1 MVANQIRPPGFPPIV
16 TTSRYVVPTGRV
28 KVPAGRL
35 EDLSRAGPTSGI
47 RACSAAIPN
56 ISKTTVSN
64 NNAKFPYLK
73 KDEYETWAMKME
85 YWIMNSDHNLWNIVL
100 NGNSRK
106 KTGRDPK
113 GNIMIL
119 PPVSVEEHIAVQR
132 ETKARTILLQS
143 LPEDHMADFHHLD
156 DARDIWLAVKARFG
170 GNDESKKMRKSML
183 KQEFSEFRVSE
194 SEGLHKGYDRFQ
206 KILSQLNQMQAKPDN
221 EDCNMKFLRALP
233 PSWSQVA
240 ITLKTKGGLDYLSFD
255 DLYNKLRTLEI
266 DVKGGSSYD
275 SRGTSAPTHSAFIS
289 AASTNSKMS
298 YADSQNQS
306 PSITFTT
313 ASSSA
318 DTSSNVIESVL
329 HSFVA
334 ESDPQQQ
341 ITYED
346 FDQIGKLDLEELD
359 IKWQMA
365 MLSVRINRF
374 EKKAGRKMKFNNRDA
389 ARFDKKKVKCYKC
402 SELGHFARECIGKQ
416 LVIKQ
421 VYGMIAG
428 DDDDAAGDV
437 LVMFLMCDVKLKESK
452 ARFDKWKESSKNL
465 DKLINSSM
473 SSRSKF
479 GLGFGETFG
488 SYEVFD
494 SSAPSIFDTT
504 PEDVEGKPLYDS
516 FDKAV
521 GLHIVPPPI
530 TGTFMPPSNKPDLD
544 DTQVTYGSKSNNY
557 FETNSVSNDF
567 VSCDN
572 SDKSSDSETTGF
584 ASCVSSVKSSSSK
597 TNEHLASASSSVD
610 FKTVSKTADQK
621 PSSTIDDPSFSFK
634 ENVKTPRNI
643 CNKSG
648 INNRSHC
655 KNNSFGSKTCFVCG
669 SKFHLIKDCDFYEQQ
684 LGLYNKPMWHNV
696 ANIPSFV
703 PRAAYVPAGS
713 RNPPASVSAG
723 SAFPAGSRNRP
734 ASVSAGRPFSAGW
747 RNHAARPMTRPT
759 SHYFQH
765 FRRPGCYNQ
774 LYMDEGRW
782 GTAVKTSAEAVS
794 TACYVL
800 NRVLVTRPHNKTPY
814 ELLSGKVPNISHL
827 KPFGCHVTILNTSD
841 HLGKFEGKADEGF
854 IVGYAAHSKAYRV
867 YNLSSKKIEET
878 LNLRYLEDKPNVQ
891 GLGQEWYFDL
901 DYLTDSLGYTRFK
914 SNQPAGTQ
922 DPHIHAGTQDDSDS
936 ECDEQV
942 IVVPSFP
949 SNRFSGPKVHEASE
963 MMESNSDYAEELARL
978 QRQEHEAKDTAEKYG
993 FGFSKDTE
1001 EHLRQADMVPAGS
1014 IDPAAS
1020 ISAGSIDPAASISAG
1035 SAEPFPTVI
1044 EPVHADETSLPP
1056 EMENIYHHPSTGIFS
1071 SPSYDADFSGTVT
1084 NLAPIV
1090 VVDPVP
1096 LKVNTIHPQSQIL
1109 GDLTSP
1115 VQTRGTLKK
1124 SKFGESTFIGLGNA
1138 RGMQRLLIRSM
1149 EVQQEFARLIDQE
1162 QRATSDAE
1170 RLGLG
1175 FAKDAEELQKRA
1187 SAKTVPPGSISVPTG
1202 SILVHF
1208 GDTMVSPSDVSVSN
1222 SGVPVS
1228 SGSPTDLFFDAEP
1241 TTRFSSPSDHGNNVP
1256 SHGIFSSTSY
1266 DDEFGAD
1273 LNNLASTVEV
1283 SPVATKR
1290 INTVHPQSLIIGEPN
1305 SSVQTRSQ
1313 VHKKTTGET
1322 AFLSYIQDQQRN
1334 NHTDFQHCLFACFLS
1349 QVEPRSV
1356 AQALEDPSWV
1366 DAMQAEMQQ
1375 FKFQNVWILVDLP
1388 EGKYAIGTKWILK
1401 NKRDA
1406 RGIVVRNKARLVAQ
1420 GHRQEEGIDYDEVF
1434 APVARIEA
1442 IRLFLAFASYMGF
1455 MVYQMDVK
1463 SAFLYGSIDEEVYVT
1478 QPKGFVDPQHPK
1490 KVYKVVKALYG
1501 LHQAPR
1507 AWYATLST
1515 FLLKHGYRRGTIDKT
1530 LFLKKHKRDIILVQV
1545 YVDDI
1550 IFGSTK
1556 KAWCDEFEALMKGE
1570 FEMSAMG
1577 ELTFF
1582 LGLQVQQR
1590 PDGIFISQD
1599 KYVQEILKKFDLE
1612 CVRTATTP
1620 YEAPKP
1626 KSKNEPDSPVNVH
1639 LYRSM
1644 IGSLM
1649 YLTASRPDIM
1659 FAVSAC
1665 SRNQV
1670 TPTTSNLEAVKKIF
1684 KYLKG
1689 QPRLGLWYPRESPFV
1704 LEAYSDS
1711 DYAGANKDRKSTT
1724 GGCQF
1729 LGRRLISWQCKKQ
1742 TIVATSSTEA
1752 EYVAAANCC
1761 GQVLWI
1767 QNQLL
1772 DYGYNFM
1779 NTKIFID
1786 NQSTICIVKNPVFH
1800 QRTKHIEIRHHF
1812 IRDANEKKLI
1822 QVLKIHTDDNVAD
1835 LLTKAFDGPSFWS
1848 TASLR
1853 APELGPPAIL
1863 ATIDRTP
1870 YTITEDTLKAHKLLF
1885 KDVVGKLVK
1894 KVKALE
1900 LKLKTRSRKVVMSES
1915 DKEEEEEQDMD
1926 PLIKLAKAAT
1936 ASDAHV
1942 DVSPGADIPPSP
1954 PLPTVN
1960 VSEDIKHMEEDMVG
1974 EEAAKRLVEEEHADL
1989 ERQRA
1994 EILTSDLLGP
2004 DVNEDN
2010 FAKRMVA
2017 LIAER
2022 IRAFDAQRFQ
2032 EKRNK
2037 PMTYAQ
2043 QKAYMRTFRE
2053 GLLEP
2058 GIKSTTALDLD
2069 ANDRSFIRVLS
2080 DDDSDDADDPVIFWF
2095 AFTTWEVDGG
2105 QVQMIRPSTC
2115 SAGKM
2120 VAIGSWRLFPFSNVH
2135 VLETISGKK
2144 IDGVGMIMTYADKL
2158 IQFITIKLLATILLL
2173 DTDSEF
2179 MKGFAAFGVHCCPIP
2194 YSANTF
2200 LAIIRFLIQE
2210 VWSWFQDVAVQS
2222 SGYSTTLTG
2231 LKIYLGLDLHV
2242 VSKLKAHKLLFKDA
2256 VGKLVKKVKA
2266 LELKLKT
2273 RSRKVVMSESD
2284 KEEEEEQ
2291 DVDPLIKLAKA
2302 ATASDAHVDVS
2313 PGADIP
2319 PSPPLPTGMS
2329 AGVSSGVSTGTPAGT
2344 SNKGKSPIMEVDPPI
2359 KRRTFRQME
2368 EDMRKRQQDVLD
2380 SAKYYTD
2387 ADWTDIIGQVY
2398 ANQGL
2403 TSDLLG
2409 PDVNEDNFAER
2420 LSTSKLTTGWTIKHV
2435 KSLSDEQLQSEFE
2448 KIRTAVADL
2457 QSQNIW
2463 RTLKRAGEDLEH
2475 DVSKKPK
2482 PN

>member
-1 MVANQIRPPGFPPIV
+1 MWHNVANIPSFVPRAAYVPAGSRNPPASVSAGSAFPAGSRNRSASVSTDNVVEEEDGEHIHFLGGNSSSGAKKYRGSNSNDGGNTIDGVKIAGGVIGSGDEIV
-16 TTSRYVVPTGRV
+16 NVVPTVRE
-28 KVPAGRL
+28 KVPAGNCDPQL
-35 EDLSRAGPTSGI
+35 GG
-47 RACSAAIPN
+47 
-56 ISKTTVSN
+56 
-64 NNAKFPYLK
+64 
-73 KDEYETWAMKME
+73 
-85 YWIMNSDHNLWNIVL
+85 NIVL

-119 PPVSVEEHIAVQR
+119 PPVSVEEHIDS
-132 ETKARTILLQS
+132 KA
-143 LPEDHMADFHHLD
+143 
-156 DARDIWLAVKARFG
+156 
-170 GNDESKKMRKSML
+170 
-183 KQEFSEFRVSE
+183 
-194 SEGLHKGYDRFQ
+194 RFQ

-255 DLYNKLRTLEI
+255 DLEAL
-266 DVKGGSSYD
+266 D
-275 SRGTSAPTHSAFIS
+275 SKTR
-289 AASTNSKMS
+289 NSGEDRKK
-298 YADSQNQS
+298 
-306 PSITFTT
+306 
-313 ASSSA
+313 
-318 DTSSNVIESVL
+318 EL
-329 HSFVA
+329 HNA
-334 ESDPQQQ
+334 
-341 ITYED
+341 
-346 FDQIGKLDLEELD
+346 
-359 IKWQMA
+359 
-365 MLSVRINRF
+365 
-374 EKKAGRKMKFNNRDA
+374 
-389 ARFDKKKVKCYKC
+389 
-402 SELGHFARECIGKQ
+402 
-416 LVIKQ
+416 Q

-428 DDDDAAGDV
+428 DDDDAAGDASGDV
-437 LVMFLMCDVKLKESK
+437 SDAAAEFALMGLSSQVQAYKNTLQTLEQQKAWYQSNQLALEERIRILTADLENTTNMLKYTEKLNDQVKLEKLNDQVKLEESK

-488 SYEVFD
+488 SDEVFD
-494 SSAPSIFDTT
+494 PSAPSIFDTT
-504 PEDVEGKPLYDS
+504 PEDVEGKPLYDR
-516 FDKAV
+516 FVKAV
-521 GLHIVPPPI
+521 GMHAVPSPI

-782 GTAVKTSAEAVS
+782 GTADNPHKNKDLGIVDSGCSRSMTGNKEKLDDFVKIIGGTVTFGGGDGKITGKGTIRTSKLNFENVYYVEELQNFNLFSVSQICDKKNKVLFTDTECLVLTKEFQLPENSQVVLRVPRRHNLYSFNLTEIQPERDITCLLAKASSDESTKWHRRMAHVNFKNINKLAKHGLVNGLPSKLFTNDHNCVACNKGKQHKASYKAITAVSTISEPLQLLHMDLFGPTSIRSIDHKYYSLVVTDDLSRFSWVFFLGTKDETYYILKDFITFIENQLNKKVKAIRCDNGTEFKNSKLIELCGSKGIKRDYSNARTPQQNGVAERKNRTLIEAARTMLADSKLPTMFWTEAVS

-949 SNRFSGPKVHEASE
+949 SNRFSGPKVLEASE
-963 MMESNSDYAEELARL
+963 MVEN
-978 QRQEHEAKDTAEKYG
+978 
-993 FGFSKDTE
+993 TE
-1001 EHLRQADMVPAGS
+1001 EQLRQADIVPAGS
-1014 IDPAAS
+1014 VDPVAS

-1035 SAEPFPTVI
+1035 TAEPFPTVI
-1044 EPVHADETSLPP
+1044 EPVHADETSLPLGHSLGSSEHSIRFP
-1056 EMENIYHHPSTGIFS
+1056 SPSDLANSISSSSEMDDIYHHPSTGIFPS
-1071 SPSYDADFSGTVT
+1071 SSYDANFGGTIT

-1090 VVDPVP
+1090 AVDPVP
-1096 LKVNTIHPQSQIL
+1096 TQRVNTIHPQLQIL

-1115 VQTRGTLKK
+1115 VQTRGTLK
-1124 SKFGESTFIGLGNA
+1124 N
-1138 RGMQRLLIRSM
+1138 
-1149 EVQQEFARLIDQE
+1149 
-1162 QRATSDAE
+1162 
-1170 RLGLG
+1170 
-1175 FAKDAEELQKRA
+1175 
-1187 SAKTVPPGSISVPTG
+1187 
-1202 SILVHF
+1202 
-1208 GDTMVSPSDVSVSN
+1208 
-1222 SGVPVS
+1222 
-1228 SGSPTDLFFDAEP
+1228 
-1241 TTRFSSPSDHGNNVP
+1241 
-1256 SHGIFSSTSY
+1256 
-1266 DDEFGAD
+1266 
-1273 LNNLASTVEV
+1273 
-1283 SPVATKR
+1283 
-1290 INTVHPQSLIIGEPN
+1290 
-1305 SSVQTRSQ
+1305 
-1313 VHKKTTGET
+1313 
-1322 AFLSYIQDQQRN
+1322 
-1334 NHTDFQHCLFACFLS
+1334 
-1349 QVEPRSV
+1349 V
-1356 AQALEDPSWV
+1356 AQALNDPDWV
-1366 DAMQAEMQQ
+1366 EAMQEEMQQ
-1375 FKFQNVWILVDLP
+1375 FINQKVWKLVPLP
-1388 EGKYAIGTKWILK
+1388 DGKIAIGTKWILK

-1463 SAFLYGSIDEEVYVT
+1463 SAFLYGEIDEEVYVT
-1478 QPKGFVDPQHPK
+1478 QPKGFEDPHFPK
-1490 KVYKVVKALYG
+1490 HVYKVVKALYG

-1507 AWYATLST
+1507 AWYARLST
-1515 FLLKHGYRRGTIDKT
+1515 FLLKHNYRRGTIDKT
-1530 LFLKKHKRDIILVQV
+1530 LFIKKNSRDIILVQV

-1556 KAWCDEFEALMKGE
+1556 KAWCDEFEVLMKGE

-1582 LGLQVQQR
+1582 LGLQVKQK

-1599 KYVQEILKKFDLE
+1599 KYVQDMLKKFDME
-1612 CVRTATTP
+1612 SVRTATTP
-1620 YEAPKP
+1620 YEASKP
-1626 KSKNEPDSPVNVH
+1626 KSKDEPDDAVNVH

-1665 SRNQV
+1665 SRHQV
-1670 TPTTSNLEAVKKIF
+1670 TPLTSNLNAVKKIF

-1689 QPRLGLWYPRESPFV
+1689 QPKLGLWYPRDSPFV

-1711 DYAGANKDRKSTT
+1711 DYAGSHGDRKSTT

-1761 GQVLWI
+1761 GQVL
-1767 QNQLL
+1767 
-1772 DYGYNFM
+1772 
-1779 NTKIFID
+1779 
-1786 NQSTICIVKNPVFH
+1786 
-1800 QRTKHIEIRHHF
+1800 
-1812 IRDANEKKLI
+1812 
-1822 QVLKIHTDDNVAD
+1822 KIHTDENVAD
-1835 LLTKAFDGPSFWS
+1835 LLTKAFDGPRFNY
-1848 TASLR
+1848 L
-1853 APELGPPAIL
+1853 
-1863 ATIDRTP
+1863 
-1870 YTITEDTLKAHKLLF
+1870 
-1885 KDVVGKLVK
+1885 VV
-1894 KVKALE
+1894 
-1900 LKLKTRSRKVVMSES
+1900 
-1915 DKEEEEEQDMD
+1915 
-1926 PLIKLAKAAT
+1926 
-1936 ASDAHV
+1936 H
-1942 DVSPGADIPPSP
+1942 
-1954 PLPTVN
+1954 
-1960 VSEDIKHMEEDMVG
+1960 
-1974 EEAAKRLVEEEHADL
+1974 
-1989 ERQRA
+1989 
-1994 EILTSDLLGP
+1994 
-2004 DVNEDN
+2004 
-2010 FAKRMVA
+2010 
-2017 LIAER
+2017 
-2022 IRAFDAQRFQ
+2022 
-2032 EKRNK
+2032 
-2037 PMTYAQ
+2037 
-2043 QKAYMRTFRE
+2043 
-2053 GLLEP
+2053 
-2058 GIKSTTALDLD
+2058 
-2069 ANDRSFIRVLS
+2069 
-2080 DDDSDDADDPVIFWF
+2080 
-2095 AFTTWEVDGG
+2095 
-2105 QVQMIRPSTC
+2105 
-2115 SAGKM
+2115 
-2120 VAIGSWRLFPFSNVH
+2120 IGMLNP
-2135 VLETISGKK
+2135 
-2144 IDGVGMIMTYADKL
+2144 
-2158 IQFITIKLLATILLL
+2158 
-2173 DTDSEF
+2173 
-2179 MKGFAAFGVHCCPIP
+2179 
-2194 YSANTF
+2194 
-2200 LAIIRFLIQE
+2200 
-2210 VWSWFQDVAVQS
+2210 
-2222 SGYSTTLTG
+2222 
-2231 LKIYLGLDLHV
+2231 
-2242 VSKLKAHKLLFKDA
+2242 
-2256 VGKLVKKVKA
+2256 
-2266 LELKLKT
+2266 
-2273 RSRKVVMSESD
+2273 
-2284 KEEEEEQ
+2284 
-2291 DVDPLIKLAKA
+2291 
-2302 ATASDAHVDVS
+2302 
-2313 PGADIP
+2313 
-2319 PSPPLPTGMS
+2319 
-2329 AGVSSGVSTGTPAGT
+2329 
-2344 SNKGKSPIMEVDPPI
+2344 
-2359 KRRTFRQME
+2359 
-2368 EDMRKRQQDVLD
+2368 
-2380 SAKYYTD
+2380 
-2387 ADWTDIIGQVY
+2387 
-2398 ANQGL
+2398 
-2403 TSDLLG
+2403 
-2409 PDVNEDNFAER
+2409 
-2420 LSTSKLTTGWTIKHV
+2420 
-2435 KSLSDEQLQSEFE
+2435 
-2448 KIRTAVADL
+2448 
-2457 QSQNIW
+2457 
-2463 RTLKRAGEDLEH
+2463 
-2475 DVSKKPK
+2475 
-2482 PN
+2482 